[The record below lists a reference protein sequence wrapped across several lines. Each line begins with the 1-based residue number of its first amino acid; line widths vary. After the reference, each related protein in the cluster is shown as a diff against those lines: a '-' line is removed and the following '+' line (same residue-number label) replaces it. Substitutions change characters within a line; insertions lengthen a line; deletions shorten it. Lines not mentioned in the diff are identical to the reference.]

1 MIDFCEPLEARYLF
15 SAAWGPVA
23 QLIGQDRAAAAFP
36 NAVGSGE
43 SIAIIDTG
51 IDYNLPELGAGFG
64 PGHKVIAGYDFVN
77 NDPDPMDPDGHGTA
91 TAALAA
97 GGSWFYNGLRY
108 EGIAPAA
115 NLIALRVDDGI
126 HDPPA
131 KRIEQALQWVLD
143 HRDQYNIVAVNISE
157 GDGRFATKTPQ
168 KVFGDKLAALAARG
182 VFVAASS
189 GNDFYTNAVED
200 IAADPNVISVGSVT
214 ASDQVSA
221 FSDSGPD
228 LDLLAPGQD
237 VPLIYLDHA
246 GNEIYLPG
254 SGTSFSSPFAAG
266 AAALIHQVTP
276 SLSPSEIRDLLQQTG
291 DNVIDS
297 RSGVTYK
304 RLNLYNALS
313 AVVPKPPAPQPP
325 PAQPPK
331 PVKHKK
337 KKQKTPKPATR
348 AKPHVAI
355 AATGAKVHP

>member
-1 MIDFCEPLEARYLF
+1 MPDFCESLEARCLL

-23 QLIGQDRAAAAFP
+23 QLIGQDRSTAAFP
-36 NAVGSGE
+36 DAVGSGE

-131 KRIEQALQWVLD
+131 KRIGQALQWVLD
-143 HRDQYNIVAVNISE
+143 HRDQYNIVAINISE
-157 GDGRFATKTPQ
+157 GDGRFATKTTQ

-182 VFVAASS
+182 VFIAASS
-189 GNDFYTNAVED
+189 GNDGYTNAVED

-214 ASDQVSA
+214 LWDQVSP

-246 GNEIYLPG
+246 ANEIYLPG

-276 SLSPSEIRDLLQQTG
+276 SLTPAAIRDLLQQTG
-291 DNVIDS
+291 DNVTDA
-297 RSGVTYK
+297 RNGVTYK

-313 AVVPKPPAPQPP
+313 AVVPKPPTPQQPP
-325 PAQPPK
+325 PSTQPPK
-331 PVKHKK
+331 AQKHKRK
-337 KKQKTPKPATR
+337 RSRKPRRPRPRPSRMSPAFSR
-348 AKPHVAI
+348 V
-355 AATGAKVHP
+355 